1 MLLDKSLQ
9 VMQTRVY
16 IIIIACFC
24 IYFKLQT
31 DDLIDFS
38 AKMAYNA
45 YVNLFD
51 KAHKQKGGYIMSWPR
66 FDEDGNVVPED
77 VEDLKE
83 HGHEN
88 PNGTYTLDGHVYW
101 PDGTLKE

>member
-1 MLLDKSLQ
+1 
-9 VMQTRVY
+9 
-16 IIIIACFC
+16 
-24 IYFKLQT
+24 
-31 DDLIDFS
+31 
-38 AKMAYNA
+38 
-45 YVNLFD
+45 
-51 KAHKQKGGYIMSWPR
+51 MSWPR

-77 VEDLKE
+77 IEDLKE